1 MLAQEKRKRNTRWK
15 NTQELHV
22 ERKYTIQIWT
32 LLKIQLFGI
41 YKYINI
47 GLYGTEYFDRIEKHG
62 FLWCVISFGGTKAKR
77 EKIIIYHGT
86 ILLSAFS

>member
-62 FLWCVISFGGTKAKR
+62 FFGVLFRSVEQKQR
-77 EKIIIYHGT
+77 EKK
-86 ILLSAFS
+86 